1 MTSETRTKTKNAGHA
16 DERINGIY
24 ANGLASCIRTIALA
38 QPENWLA
45 VFQNMANDAAGYVR
59 KGGIGVPEFADRF
72 QNAAVAYG
80 LVDAHGQDA
89 IQAILADALK
99 EPTALNG
106 NASELDHRPARSNG
120 LRPENG
126 SGAASALVSRCA
138 AEITPEKIEW
148 LWPGRLARG
157 KHTCIAG
164 EPGTGKSQLTIAVVA
179 AVTTGGEWP
188 CGEGQAPLGN
198 VIILSAEDGA
208 ADTIIPRL
216 LAAGADLSRVH
227 VVSAVR
233 NPDGSRRALNLQHD
247 LDLLEKK
254 IAEMGRRRLGGGRSG
269 VVLLGENRQSQEQ
282 RSPRRT
288 RTPERDG
295 RAHPHCDL
303 VRDAFLEGGSRQH
316 DEGAASLHRQH
327 RVHRRTASC
336 IRGDRGRGARRP
348 QTVTARQEQSCTSA
362 AGAGLP
368 LGAMPC
374 QKVTSLRP
382 EFCGT
387 PSR

>member
-1 MTSETRTKTKNAGHA
+1 MTFAPGAVAPVHK
-16 DERINGIY
+16 RINGIY

-38 QPENWLA
+38 QPENRLA

-59 KGGIGVPEFADRF
+59 NGGISVSAFADRF

-80 LVDAHGQDA
+80 LVHAHGQDA
-89 IQAILADALK
+89 IQAILAAALK
-99 EPTALNG
+99 EPTVLNG
-106 NASELDHRPARSNG
+106 VASESDRRLARSNG

-138 AEITPEKIEW
+138 AEIRPEKIDW
-148 LWPGRLARG
+148 LWRGRLARG

-188 CGEGQAPLGN
+188 CGEGRAPLGN

-254 IAEMGRRRLGGGRSG
+254 IAEVGD
-269 VVLLGENRQSQEQ
+269 VVLVVVDPVSSYLGKDRQSQE
-282 RSPRRT
+282 
-288 RTPERDG
+288 
-295 RAHPHCDL
+295 
-303 VRDAFLEGGSRQH
+303 
-316 DEGAASLHRQH
+316 
-327 RVHRRTASC
+327 
-336 IRGDRGRGARRP
+336 
-348 QTVTARQEQSCTSA
+348 
-362 AGAGLP
+362 
-368 LGAMPC
+368 
-374 QKVTSLRP
+374 
-382 EFCGT
+382 
-387 PSR
+387 